1 MRVGI
6 RRWGAVGRA
15 CGERAKSCEWWAGER
30 EREPERGDGKGGEGK
45 GGEGMDRWERRG
57 YREEM
62 GGGGGGMD
70 RWEGQSVAAHTFVQH
85 NREEGTRGAS

>member
-30 EREPERGDGKGGEGK
+30 EREPERGEGKGREGKGGEGK
-45 GGEGMDRWERRG
+45 GWIDGRGEGGE
-57 YREEM
+57 
-62 GGGGGGMD
+62 
-70 RWEGQSVAAHTFVQH
+70 
-85 NREEGTRGAS
+85 EEGWIDGKGSGSTYICAT

>member
-45 GGEGMDRWERRG
+45 GGEGKGGEGRG
-57 YREEM
+57 REER
-62 GGGGGGMD
+62 G
-70 RWEGQSVAAHTFVQH
+70 
-85 NREEGTRGAS
+85 REERGREERGREGRGREERGWIDGI